1 MLPRP
6 WAPSAAFWRSKQ
18 RDHPPPARRRRAGQR
33 ERWRHQSNLL
43 DEKHFGTIG
52 GEVNLQSPDY
62 DDVANRYE
70 IEVTG
75 GANNLTIDE
84 I

>member
-6 WAPSAAFWRSKQ
+6 WAPSGAPGGASNVTIHRPQGVAARVNAS
-18 RDHPPPARRRRAGQR
+18 GGVT
-33 ERWRHQSNLL
+33 NLTF